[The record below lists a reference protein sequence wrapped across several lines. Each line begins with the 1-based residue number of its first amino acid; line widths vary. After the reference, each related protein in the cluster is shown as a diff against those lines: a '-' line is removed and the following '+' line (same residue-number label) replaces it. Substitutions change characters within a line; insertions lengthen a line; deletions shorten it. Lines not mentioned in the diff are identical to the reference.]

1 MPRMHHLTPPPPSR
15 AGRGARGAGPIT
27 GPITGLINGMLTG
40 CALLSA
46 ACSSSGSRADQEP
59 EPWPHELVEGQ
70 NMYTLLPPGGIPAID
85 EPHFVSA
92 EEAAEFLTPEEPVV
106 GVIGADGT
114 AKAYSAWHLDGHEVV
129 NDDLDGEPIAVTW

>member
-1 MPRMHHLTPPPPSR
+1 MYQQHRLHPGRTASLA
-15 AGRGARGAGPIT
+15 AG
-27 GPITGLINGMLTG
+27 L
-40 CALLSA
+40 ALLTVGCSA
-46 ACSSSGSRADQEP
+46 SGSDAAHER
-59 EPWPHELVEGQ
+59 EPWPHEVVEGQ

-85 EPHFVSA
+85 EPRFVTAAEA
-92 EEAAEFLTPEEPVV
+92 EEFLQPEEPML